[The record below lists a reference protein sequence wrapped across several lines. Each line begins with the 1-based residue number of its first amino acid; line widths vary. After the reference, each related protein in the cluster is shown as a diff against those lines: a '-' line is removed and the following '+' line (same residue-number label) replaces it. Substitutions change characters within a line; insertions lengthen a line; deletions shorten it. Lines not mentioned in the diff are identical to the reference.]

1 MDASGRCGER
11 LQVPERPGGTE
22 TLFLCA
28 AASEFLA
35 RGGFV
40 YPNPAEPGD
49 DGDGT
54 GARGAC
60 ARRESGPLRGD
71 HAAGTSRSLD
81 IAAAGSGNSGRD
93 LGWFGA
99 AARCHR
105 TVWRDVLCSV
115 AEHTRAGAAHGAWR
129 RRLQSVAA
137 GDVAWLGVDG
147 SRCGPWRHGGAW
159 VDAAAWE
166 PLVQNEPPRS
176 PRVRVRVRGDGH
188 RRAGSV

>member
-1 MDASGRCGER
+1 MDARGRCGER
-11 LQVPERPGGTE
+11 FQIPERPGGPE

-40 YPNPAEPGD
+40 YPTPAELGD

-54 GARGAC
+54 GARGAF

-81 IAAAGSGNSGRD
+81 IAAAGGGDSGRD

-105 TVWRDVLCSV
+105 TVWRDVLCGV

-137 GDVAWLGVDG
+137 GEGAWRCAVGA
-147 SRCGPWRHGGAW
+147 RCGPWRNGGALD
-159 VDAAAWE
+159 DAAGLEA
-166 PLVQNEPPRS
+166 LF
-176 PRVRVRVRGDGH
+176 H
-188 RRAGSV
+188 